1 MISRYGCG
9 TVTER
14 LRPVAEYKLLAVA
27 LHFEKEPQNM
37 PMEEPKDVA
46 LATRVQIVPGLGA
59 EKDRM
64 VRFLSACVA

>member
-1 MISRYGCG
+1 MISSYRCG

-37 PMEEPKDVA
+37 PMEEPKDDGF
-46 LATRVQIVPGLGA
+46 ATRVQIVPGLGT
-59 EKDRM
+59 EKHRM
-64 VRFLSACVA
+64 VKFLSACVA